1 MREGGRCAAG
11 AARAVTVRHVA
22 ARAVPEAER
31 LELAVGRRGRR
42 SVDGRGGVS
51 GTEREPRRLVR
62 VAGAVDSRALGGRWA
77 GGTAGG
83 RGTAVVGRHC
93 VRRRPAPQ
101 RRHVAAGRAS
111 GPPPGQGG
119 SAR

>member
-1 MREGGRCAAG
+1 MREGGSCAAG

-22 ARAVPEAER
+22 ARAVAEAGW
-31 LELAVGRRGRR
+31 LELAVMRRGRR
-42 SVDGRGGVS
+42 PVDGRRGVS
-51 GTEREPRRLVR
+51 GAEREPRQVVR
-62 VAGAVDSRALGGRWA
+62 VAGAVDPRALGGRWA

-83 RGTAVVGRHC
+83 RGTPVVGRHRVWRC
-93 VRRRPAPQ
+93 PAPQ
-101 RRHVAAGRAS
+101 RRHLAAGRAP